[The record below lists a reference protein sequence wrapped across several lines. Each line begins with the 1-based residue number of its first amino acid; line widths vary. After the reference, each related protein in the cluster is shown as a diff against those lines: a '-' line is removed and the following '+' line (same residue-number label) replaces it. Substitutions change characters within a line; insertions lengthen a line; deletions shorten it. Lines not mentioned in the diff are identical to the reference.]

1 MLQALL
7 GESAPA
13 CRNVTVGRTWASL
26 LAMSHKSARQE
37 KNTDATQRTRINLE
51 AT

>member
-1 MLQALL
+1 MFQPLF

-13 CRNVTVGRTWASL
+13 CCNVAATSRA
-26 LAMSHKSARQE
+26 LAMCHKSAREE

>member
-1 MLQALL
+1 MFQPLF

-13 CRNVTVGRTWASL
+13 CGNVTATSRA
-26 LAMSHKSARQE
+26 LAMCHKPAREE